1 MVPSGAQASVDR
13 QIELTLS
20 KKQSPGTK
28 SVLLSTDSPTPPLP
42 QTAPPR
48 DLDRE
53 LKELDVLKKRAE
65 VDTQTRDLE
74 AKNSWSA
81 RWNNPVALAVIAA
94 MIGYLGILVT

>member
-1 MVPSGAQASVDR
+1 MTSWLV
-13 QIELTLS
+13 L
-20 KKQSPGTK
+20 K
-28 SVLLSTDSPTPPLP
+28 SAHTWLVLKRPVT
-42 QTAPPR
+42 
-48 DLDRE
+48 LDRE